1 MTELNPL
8 DSGFMELEDTD
19 RHVSVGIGAVAI
31 VAGPPPRRA
40 EFTAG
45 LAKRLT
51 MDARLRQK
59 VRTTLWDLTA
69 PVWVNDPNFD
79 LAHHLRWMALPEP
92 GDEPTL
98 CELIAEV
105 MEERLDRDH
114 PLWQCVVV
122 ERLAG
127 DRWAMI
133 VKAHHSMVDGVSGIS
148 LFERLCDPRSDHKT
162 VPRAA
167 PAASSFDWR
176 ALAVNM
182 LRLPVDAPRI
192 VAQTVRAA
200 APLALST
207 VRPAPV
213 SSLNG
218 PIGRQH
224 RYAVARTSL
233 STVQEIGAV
242 FGATVNDV
250 ALAAVTSAFRS
261 ILLRRGE
268 EPTADKVRIL
278 APVSVR
284 ASHAKYLLDN
294 RISLMLPV
302 LPVDIGDPV
311 GQLAT
316 VHERMSRHKARG
328 EASAASAI
336 LTLADWLPFAPI
348 AWTFRLVSRFPQHG
362 IAALATN
369 VPGPRRRLYLYG
381 REVLEILAY
390 VPIAMRLR
398 TGIAILSYSDQLTF
412 GITGDFDTTPDIAV
426 LAESVEQAI
435 DRLLD
440 HAQATRDADQGSRR
454 ISDSPR

>member
-31 VAGPPPRRA
+31 VAGPPPPRA
-40 EFTAG
+40 EFATG
-45 LAKRLT
+45 LAKRLAV
-51 MDARLRQK
+51 DARLRQK
-59 VRTTLWDLTA
+59 VRTTPWDLSA
-69 PVWVNDPNFD
+69 PVWVDDPNFD

-92 GDEPTL
+92 GDQTAL

-122 ERLAG
+122 EHVAG
-127 DRWAMI
+127 DCWAMI

-148 LFERLCDPRSDHKT
+148 LFERLCDPVSEKT
-162 VPRAA
+162 EAQY
-167 PAASSFDWR
+167 AASADSRFDWR
-176 ALAVNM
+176 ALVVNT
-182 LRLPVDAPRI
+182 LRLPVDMPRM
-192 VAQTVRAA
+192 VAHTVRAVV
-200 APLALST
+200 PLALST

-218 PIGRQH
+218 PIGRQR

-233 STVQEIGAV
+233 STVREIGAV

-294 RISLMLPV
+294 RISLMLPL
-302 LPVDIGDPV
+302 LPIDIDDPV
-311 GQLAT
+311 GQLNV
-316 VHERMSRHKARG
+316 VHERMSKHKTGG
-328 EASAASAI
+328 EASAASTI
-336 LTLADWLPFAPI
+336 LALADRLPFAPI

-362 IAALATN
+362 ISALATN
-369 VPGPRRRLYLYG
+369 VPGPRRQLYLYG

-412 GITGDFDTTPDIAV
+412 GITGDFDTTPDIAM
-426 LAESVEQAI
+426 LAEEIEQAI

-440 HAQATRDADQGSRR
+440 RARAVGWRS
-454 ISDSPR
+454 